1 MARTHPDA
9 VDRITRQW
17 NTVRPDLDVSP
28 MAVVGRVSRLS
39 RLIDR
44 RLAANFARH
53 GLERWMFDVLGTLRR
68 SGEPYELSAG
78 ELVRHTMVTT
88 GAITNRVDRLEER
101 GLVERVSASDRRKVI
116 IRLTR
121 RGLELVDEVVT
132 THLTTEREILAAL
145 TTRQRTELAAL
156 LRTLLLDL
164 GERRHDSKE
173 PDTSS

>member
-1 MARTHPDA
+1 MARNHPDA
-9 VDRITRQW
+9 VDRITHQW

-28 MAVVGRVSRLS
+28 MAIIGRVSRLA
-39 RLIDR
+39 RQIDR

-53 GLERWMFDVLGTLRR
+53 GIERWMFDVLGTLRR

-78 ELVRHTMVTT
+78 ELVQHTMVTT

-101 GLVERVSASDRRKVI
+101 GLVERASTSDRRKVI

-121 RGLELVDEVVT
+121 RGLELVDEAVI
-132 THLTTEREILAAL
+132 THLATEREILAPL
-145 TTRQRTELAAL
+145 TARQRDELVAL

-164 GERRHDSKE
+164 GERGD
-173 PDTSS
+173 